1 MIEENVQRSGSCRF
15 GLFGLTGLGI
25 LAFTAIPQFIKEPV
39 SDQSSSLTRIRQDEL
54 ANANLFALLN
64 KEAKMTV
71 AVEKGSR
78 NERERALR
86 RRPSPTI
93 GEDGQD
99 PTPTPPAGDYTE
111 LAKLISD
118 RKCIV
123 TESNPRDN
131 CMVGRSS
138 YTPVYFYT
146 SGGFD
151 FDFDSLGFCCN
162 PNNLDLSRIQ
172 QNCAQPE
179 NDSQSC
185 PSDIG
190 LLLIADDALWCCSPQ
205 SQGGDRGA

>member
-1 MIEENVQRSGSCRF
+1 MIEENLQRSGSCRF

-25 LAFTAIPQFIKEPV
+25 LAFTVMTQFTKEPV
-39 SDQSSSLTRIRQDEL
+39 SDQSSFLKKIRQDEL
-54 ANANLFALLN
+54 ASANIFAPLDTM
-64 KEAKMTV
+64 AKMTV
-71 AVEKGSR
+71 TVQKGSR

-93 GEDGQD
+93 GENGQD

-118 RKCIV
+118 RQCLV
-123 TESNPRDN
+123 AESDPRDN
-131 CMVGRSS
+131 CTVGRSS

-146 SGGFD
+146 DGVY
-151 FDFDSLGFCCN
+151 DFDSLGFCCN

-185 PSDIG
+185 PSDVG
-190 LLLIADDALWCCSPQ
+190 LLLVADDALWCCSPQ